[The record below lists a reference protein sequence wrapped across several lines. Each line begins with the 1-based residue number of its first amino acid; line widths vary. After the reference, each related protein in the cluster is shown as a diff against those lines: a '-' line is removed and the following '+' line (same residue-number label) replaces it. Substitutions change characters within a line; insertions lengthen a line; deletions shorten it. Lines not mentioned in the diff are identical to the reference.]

1 MQVIGFSGV
10 LPSIEHPASKTRQEC
25 RCSMGVMSAKDL
37 ALSALLEQR
46 IGAEVG
52 EVGEVGEPWVSV
64 DGLTLYSAPSLG
76 KGVGSRLEDSHFHV
90 L

>member
-1 MQVIGFSGV
+1 MQIIGFSGV

-37 ALSALLEQR
+37 ALSALLEQH
-46 IGAEVG
+46 IGA

>member
-1 MQVIGFSGV
+1 MRILDFSGV
-10 LPSIEHPASKTRQEC
+10 LPSIERPASTTRQGC

-46 IGAEVG
+46 TGAEA
-52 EVGEVGEPWVSV
+52 GEVGEPWVCV
-64 DGLTLYSAPSLG
+64 DDLTLYSAPSLG

-90 L
+90 